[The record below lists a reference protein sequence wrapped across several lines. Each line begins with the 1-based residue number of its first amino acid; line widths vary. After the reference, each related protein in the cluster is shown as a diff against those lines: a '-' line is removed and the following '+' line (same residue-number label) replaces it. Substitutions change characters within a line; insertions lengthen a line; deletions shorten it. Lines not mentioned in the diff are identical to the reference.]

1 MKQVEV
7 AVIGTGWCGGIR
19 AETLSRSAL
28 VDKLHICEIRPD
40 RLAEVKALTR
50 PATATLDYQ
59 DIIKN
64 PNISVVYIST
74 TPEQNHYPITRD
86 CLKAGKHV
94 LLEKPIAMELW
105 EADELITLARR
116 GRLKFTIGY
125 SQRFNTKFAY
135 AKKKITDGTLGKVV
149 SVMVSR
155 HLSRGLGAKIAKR
168 VKLSPVVM
176 ESTHDLD
183 FVFWLLEPAKPVR
196 VYSQGAY
203 GYMQPINGSYDV
215 MWSIV
220 TMDNGMLVTIG
231 GGWNLPPGYP
241 QFLLDL
247 GRDHRHR
254 GRPDPRRHPP
264 RRLAQHRR
272 GRNPLSDVDHAG
284 RAGRSRVRGP
294 DGPGNHPLPR
304 GLHHGPASD
313 GDARERPH
321 GDGNL
326 HRRRSLGRAQRADRP
341 AAVERDALRGRRNG
355 GSAAMSRRQAKS
367 IGLAI
372 IGAGRVGLF
381 RGEVAARHPAVQWIG
396 IAEKNHNR
404 GLYVAEKI
412 GADFVTQDYR
422 ELLKRP
428 EVTCVIIATDEH
440 LHVDPIM
447 GSVERG
453 VPMLIEKPLATDLGE
468 SARVLK
474 AITDAKLDA
483 VVGYTQRF
491 RRKWLAAKEKVRTG
505 ALGDVTLVTSRAFMN
520 RLVAIDN
527 YKRTNDPKTISPMV
541 ISGTHALDIVMWYME
556 AKTPVE
562 CYARSIDKVLGP
574 LYQGIDATAGMI
586 MFSDGSV
593 YHLNI
598 SWALPVTWPGAVYSL
613 EVGITGTEGV
623 LTIDDTHRDMVLAVS
638 APQEEGYA
646 PDKSRLVDFMGSY
659 PPGDMALGELRGP
672 MREETDSWLNRIA
685 LDLPTQAATAAEAHN
700 RLMLTKALDLS
711 ARRKQAVKLPLA
723 PDEER
728 AAA

>member
-1 MKQVEV
+1 
-7 AVIGTGWCGGIR
+7 
-19 AETLSRSAL
+19 
-28 VDKLHICEIRPD
+28 
-40 RLAEVKALTR
+40 
-50 PATATLDYQ
+50 
-59 DIIKN
+59 
-64 PNISVVYIST
+64 
-74 TPEQNHYPITRD
+74 
-86 CLKAGKHV
+86 
-94 LLEKPIAMELW
+94 
-105 EADELITLARR
+105 
-116 GRLKFTIGY
+116 
-125 SQRFNTKFAY
+125 
-135 AKKKITDGTLGKVV
+135 
-149 SVMVSR
+149 
-155 HLSRGLGAKIAKR
+155 
-168 VKLSPVVM
+168 
-176 ESTHDLD
+176 
-183 FVFWLLEPAKPVR
+183 
-196 VYSQGAY
+196 
-203 GYMQPINGSYDV
+203 
-215 MWSIV
+215 
-220 TMDNGMLVTIG
+220 
-231 GGWNLPPGYP
+231 
-241 QFLLDL
+241 
-247 GRDHRHR
+247 
-254 GRPDPRRHPP
+254 
-264 RRLAQHRR
+264 
-272 GRNPLSDVDHAG
+272 
-284 RAGRSRVRGP
+284 
-294 DGPGNHPLPR
+294 
-304 GLHHGPASD
+304 
-313 GDARERPH
+313 
-321 GDGNL
+321 
-326 HRRRSLGRAQRADRP
+326 
-341 AAVERDALRGRRNG
+341 
-355 GSAAMSRRQAKS
+355 
-367 IGLAI
+367 
-372 IGAGRVGLF
+372 
-381 RGEVAARHPAVQWIG
+381 
-396 IAEKNHNR
+396 
-404 GLYVAEKI
+404 
-412 GADFVTQDYR
+412 
-422 ELLKRP
+422 
-428 EVTCVIIATDEH
+428 
-440 LHVDPIM
+440 M

-453 VPMLIEKPLATDLGE
+453 MPMLIEKPLATDLGE

-646 PDKSRLVDFMGSY
+646 PDKSRLVDFLGSY

-685 LDLPTQAATAAEAHN
+685 LGLPTQAATAAEAHN